1 MNLNSLLKRQITKHL
16 GGAVP
21 DGFESFLNAVN
32 NSYINFDEQIT
43 LLQRA
48 MKFSSEELFEANEK
62 LREEARNLKE
72 VNNNLEFILSS
83 MNLDVNNDSSESK
96 KISATEYIKLQS
108 EEIIKINKQREKLL
122 KNLELQNQELNDYA
136 HAVSHDLKA
145 PLRSINTLIEWFITD
160 NKDRLTSDNLNSLN
174 LILLNVEK
182 MDLLIKGIL
191 DYSSIDKL
199 QSENRIVDF
208 NVLLD
213 EIIRTTL
220 VPDHYEIKLQN
231 DLPKL
236 YGNYYRFEQLFE
248 NLINNSI
255 KYNDKEKGFIEIGYK
270 INKDNLHEFYV
281 RDNGMGIDKAYF
293 DKIFNVFTKLDSS
306 GNSSGIGLSI
316 VKKIIQYYNGE
327 IWVESDLGHGSTF
340 FFTLNINDSAKT

>member
-16 GGAVP
+16 GGTIP
-21 DGFESFLNAVN
+21 DGIESFLNAVN
-32 NSYINFDEQIT
+32 NSYTNFDEQSA

-48 MKFSSEELFEANEK
+48 MKFSSDELFEANEK

-83 MNLDVNNDSSESK
+83 MNLDVNNYSSEK
-96 KISATEYIKLQS
+96 VSATEYIKLQS
-108 EEIIKINKQREKLL
+108 EEIIKINEQREKLL

-136 HAVSHDLKA
+136 QAVSHDLKA

-160 NKDRLTSDNLNSLN
+160 NKDKLSSDNLDSLN

-220 VPDHYEIKLQN
+220 LPVNYEIKSHN
-231 DLPKL
+231 ELPKI
-236 YGNYYRFEQLFE
+236 YGNYYRFKQLFE

-255 KYNDKEKGFIEIGYK
+255 KYNDKETGIIEIGYN
-270 INKDNLHEFYV
+270 INKDNLPEFYV
-281 RDNGMGIDKAYF
+281 KDNGIGIEKAYL
-293 DKIFNVFTKLDSS
+293 DKIFNIFTKLDSS

-327 IWVESDLGHGSTF
+327 IWVESVVGDGATF
-340 FFTLNINDSAKT
+340 FFTLNINEPAQT

>member
-32 NSYINFDEQIT
+32 NSYINFDEQMA

-48 MKFSSEELFEANEK
+48 MKFSSDELFEANEK
-62 LREEARNLKE
+62 LREEARTLKE

-83 MNLDVNNDSSESK
+83 MNLDINNDSSD
-96 KISATEYIKLQS
+96 KISATEYIKRQS
-108 EEIIKINKQREKLL
+108 EEIIKINGQREKLL
-122 KNLELQNQELNDYA
+122 KNLELQNQELSDYA

-160 NKDRLTSDNLNSLN
+160 NRDNLSTDNLNSLN

-208 NVLLD
+208 NFLLD

-220 VPDHYEIKLQN
+220 IPANCKIKLQN
-231 DLPKL
+231 QLPKI
-236 YGNYYRFEQLFE
+236 YGNYYRFKQLFE
-248 NLINNSI
+248 NLIDNSI
-255 KYNDKEKGFIEIGYK
+255 KYNDKEKGIIEIGYS
-270 INKDNLHEFYV
+270 INKNNLPEFYV
-281 RDNGMGIDKAYF
+281 KDNGIGIDKAYK
-293 DKIFNVFTKLDSS
+293 DKIFNIFTKLDSS

-316 VKKIIQYYNGE
+316 VKKIVQYYNGE
-327 IWVESDLGHGSTF
+327 IWVESDLSKGTTF
-340 FFTLNINDSAKT
+340 FFTLDIN